1 MGKKDVLEKHLQG
14 FNDVF
19 ADMVNVLLLSGSRR
33 RVNPKDLTD
42 AKARSMYKSGDGI
55 HEQERDVSK
64 LWKRGNIVFCFLGM
78 ENQTEPDGDMPVRV
92 FGYDAADYRGQLARR
107 DAEIRAA
114 REAGDAERA
123 KKLKEEKLY
132 PVVTIILN
140 YSLTRWSKAKN
151 LLERVKVP
159 RALAPYVNDYH
170 IHVVDV
176 AWLSAKQER
185 MFKSDFR
192 IVVEYFRQMRLNG
205 KYRPSRRVIQHVD
218 AVLKLMSEL
227 TGDRRFEEVQNS
239 FRKGEKVTMVS
250 ALDEYVERGRKEGRA
265 TGLAEGRATG
275 LAEGRA
281 EGAQQAQEGFA
292 ERMLKAGKLA
302 LKEIAEY
309 SGLTLAQVKAIQKNM
324 M

>member
-1 MGKKDVLEKHLQG
+1 MGKKDILEKHLQS
-14 FNDVF
+14 FNEVF

-33 RVNPKDLTD
+33 RVNPKDLVD
-42 AKARSMYKSGDGI
+42 AKARTMYKSDDGI

-78 ENQTEPDGDMPVRV
+78 ENQTEPDGDMPVRL

-114 REAGDAERA
+114 REAGDTERA
-123 KKLKEEKLY
+123 RELKEEKLY
-132 PVVTIILN
+132 PVVTIVLN

-159 RALAPYVNDYH
+159 RVLAPYVNDYH

-185 MFKSDFR
+185 MFQSDFR

-205 KYRPSRRVIQHVD
+205 KYRPSRRVIKHVD

-227 TGDRRFEEVQNS
+227 TGDRRFEEIQNS
-239 FRKGEKVTMVS
+239 SKFKKGEKVTMLS
-250 ALDEYVERGRKEGRA
+250 ALDEYVERGR
-265 TGLAEGRATG
+265 AEGLSQG
-275 LAEGRA
+275 LSQGRS
-281 EGAQQAQEGFA
+281 EAQEGFVT
-292 ERMLKAGKLA
+292 RMLKAGKLA

-309 SGLTLAQVKAIQKNM
+309 SGMTLAQVKAIQKSM
-324 M
+324 A